1 MAFAGILSDC
11 TTVLFFLVLLLGASR
26 LYPVGASHNI
36 TTILSTNQDFSE
48 FSAALNSSN
57 LTAEID
63 RRTTITVLA
72 VDNGVMA
79 QLRSRRLSPEAAVHS
94 LALHVLLDYF
104 DDAKLHSLTAGSA
117 LATSLFQATGQAK
130 ESSGIV
136 NITVRLG
143 GRVAFSPYGTPEASP
158 AVFYQ
163 KSILE
168 SPYDIAVLQ
177 VSALISFPMAEAETP
192 APAPES
198 AHGLADLL
206 SKNGCDGFA
215 SLVTATAGAART
227 YQRSADGGL
236 TVFCPADKSVA
247 AFTSRFKNLTAE
259 AQLVLLLYH
268 GVAKHYSENVLKT
281 INGEVNTLATDG
293 TKSFDLTIMNDGDAV
308 KLSSSS
314 SGSEARVTKTITDD
328 DRIAVYLIDAVLLPG
343 ELFNGS
349 AGAVAVAPSPSPVTS
364 PAPPPAPATKSAPS
378 PKSKPAPTSEP
389 APAPDSPRAD
399 QRNNAASGM
408 ASWSLFAAPVAV
420 ALVLWGEWHLCG

>member
-11 TTVLFFLVLLLGASR
+11 TCTTVFLFLVLLLGASR

-36 TTILSTNQDFSE
+36 TAILSTNQDFSE
-48 FSAALNSSN
+48 FSAALKSAE

-79 QLRSRRLSPEAAVHS
+79 QLRSRRLSPESATHS

-136 NITVRLG
+136 NITVRRG

-163 KSILE
+163 KSIQE

-177 VSALISFPMAEAETP
+177 ISCSRM
-192 APAPES
+192 
-198 AHGLADLL
+198 G
-206 SKNGCDGFA
+206 
-215 SLVTATAGAART
+215 ATASPASSPRRPGAART
-227 YQRSADGGL
+227 YQKSADGGL
-236 TVFCPADKSVA
+236 TVFCPADKAVA
-247 AFTSRFKNLTAE
+247 AFTSRFKNLTAD
-259 AQLVLLLYH
+259 AQLALLLYH
-268 GVAKHYSENVLKT
+268 GVAKHYSENALKT

-293 TKSFDLTIMNDGDAV
+293 TKSFDLTIKNHGERGETVVVVVRERGAGDQDNHGRQPHRRVPHRCRATTGGAV
-308 KLSSSS
+308 QRLGRRRRRRRRAVTIAGYFPYTSTRSRSR
-314 SGSEARVTKTITDD
+314 SGDKASTFPKEQARANVRT
-328 DRIAVYLIDAVLLPG
+328 
-343 ELFNGS
+343 F
-349 AGAVAVAPSPSPVTS
+349 AGARFAALQIRAIT
-364 PAPPPAPATKSAPS
+364 
-378 PKSKPAPTSEP
+378 
-389 APAPDSPRAD
+389 PRAAC
-399 QRNNAASGM
+399 RRGASSRHRWPLRWCCGE
-408 ASWSLFAAPVAV
+408 SGISAV
-420 ALVLWGEWHLCG
+420 RESKQ